1 MEDDH
6 KTCKEKEVKE
16 ETEKEVDED
25 HELLADDDGK
35 LIQVD
40 HKLHAQDFDFD
51 SKFVS
56 RFAVCTFL
64 VGCYWFYPEILVRN
78 PSSAGFLNP
87 DFYSSLVSLRAKV
100 F

>member
-1 MEDDH
+1 MEDDD
-6 KTCKEKEVKE
+6 KTCKQAKVEKEQE
-16 ETEKEVDED
+16 DTEQLPD
-25 HELLADDDGK
+25 DDDGE

-51 SKFVS
+51 SKFFS

-78 PSSAGFLNP
+78 T
-87 DFYSSLVSLRAKV
+87 
-100 F
+100 

>member
-1 MEDDH
+1 MEVDD
-6 KTCKEKEVKE
+6 KTCKQKE
-16 ETEKEVDED
+16 EEVENKEEDEET
-25 HELLADDDGK
+25 ELLADDDGE

>member
-1 MEDDH
+1 MEDDD
-6 KTCKEKEVKE
+6 KTCKQEVVEKEDE
-16 ETEKEVDED
+16 NTEQLPDD
-25 HELLADDDGK
+25 DDDGE

-78 PSSAGFLNP
+78 T
-87 DFYSSLVSLRAKV
+87 
-100 F
+100 